1 MLGDHELIWYS
12 QWSIIHIFCLSTFL
26 WTPIYYYCE
35 PFILFFQVTSPKRKK
50 KGTFIS
56 GTVDID
62 DLLAKEQT
70 PTNFALDDSLGSPA
84 PPPVQNGVQ
93 ENGYIKKHVDFSE
106 PELVISKT
114 NDQEEKPWWT
124 ASNGDET
131 LFAGKILLL
140 SFFIFFTWLLHNTY
154 SNFTTIF
161 FITPKHRK
169 TTP

>member
-1 MLGDHELIWYS
+1 MYQVWGDHELIN
-12 QWSIIHIFCLSTFL
+12 SIFPMIHNSCTYFVPLISLHFYEHPS
-26 WTPIYYYCE
+26 IYYCE

-140 SFFIFFTWLLHNTY
+140 VIIIFFCHMTST
-154 SNFTTIF
+154 
-161 FITPKHRK
+161 
-169 TTP
+169 

>member
-1 MLGDHELIWYS
+1 M
-12 QWSIIHIFCLSTFL
+12 
-26 WTPIYYYCE
+26 CE

-106 PELVISKT
+106 PELVTSKT

-131 LFAGKILLL
+131 LFAGKILSLL
-140 SFFIFFTWLLHNTY
+140 L
-154 SNFTTIF
+154 
-161 FITPKHRK
+161 
-169 TTP
+169 

>member
-1 MLGDHELIWYS
+1 M
-12 QWSIIHIFCLSTFL
+12 
-26 WTPIYYYCE
+26 
-35 PFILFFQVTSPKRKK
+35 FFQVTSPKRKK

-106 PELVISKT
+106 PELVISKA

-140 SFFIFFTWLLHNTY
+140 LSFFYFFHMT
-154 SNFTTIF
+154 
-161 FITPKHRK
+161 
-169 TTP
+169 